1 MSGYL
6 LDTNIVSYLYNPE
19 RVHHGLV
26 DGVLASFDKE
36 LPQVVSSITL
46 AELRFGLRMTE
57 EIGNDTESF
66 ARGIHQTEAHKI
78 LEVTPATSLNY
89 ANVKAAIATRRVKYA
104 KRLPRFIEDWVD
116 KVTDKD
122 LAVDGNDLWIAAQAI
137 ETGTTLVTCDA
148 DFCRVI
154 EDTGLPLSCIHIT
167 LKSGDLRRFSG
178 RDEPTELAGIDQSST
193 ILGPATA
200 REQRS
205 AHESTR

>member
-66 ARGIHQTEAHKI
+66 ARGIHKTEAHKI
-78 LEVTPATSLNY
+78 LEAQLRERQGRYRDAQGQIRETVAT
-89 ANVKAAIATRRVKYA
+89 VHR
-104 KRLPRFIEDWVD
+104 
-116 KVTDKD
+116 
-122 LAVDGNDLWIAAQAI
+122 
-137 ETGTTLVTCDA
+137 
-148 DFCRVI
+148 
-154 EDTGLPLSCIHIT
+154 GL
-167 LKSGDLRRFSG
+167 G
-178 RDEPTELAGIDQSST
+178 RQGH
-193 ILGPATA
+193 
-200 REQRS
+200 R
-205 AHESTR
+205 